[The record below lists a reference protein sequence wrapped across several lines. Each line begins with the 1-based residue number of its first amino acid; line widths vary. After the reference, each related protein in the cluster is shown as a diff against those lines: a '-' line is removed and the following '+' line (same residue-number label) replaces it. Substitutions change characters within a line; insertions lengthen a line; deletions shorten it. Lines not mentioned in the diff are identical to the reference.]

1 MTLLLLQLTALTE
14 EALKHRLIITMD
26 QLSWS
31 EKKNKQKKKNHNHQS
46 WLSLDCHTGGWRH
59 SDGIDTTYLSAGIRF
74 VMTPLDLTVPQFQ
87 CPPYWKGLQGLRSKW
102 DWMCFASMFEDFLSL
117 LCWLCLKESHRKSYN
132 IHKKIKCIKETHD
145 K

>member
-46 WLSLDCHTGGWRH
+46 WLSLDCHTGG
-59 SDGIDTTYLSAGIRF
+59 
-74 VMTPLDLTVPQFQ
+74 
-87 CPPYWKGLQGLRSKW
+87 
-102 DWMCFASMFEDFLSL
+102 
-117 LCWLCLKESHRKSYN
+117 
-132 IHKKIKCIKETHD
+132 
-145 K
+145 